1 MSVLK
6 TDYVDDVINKELAAD
21 RKFGEVQNED
31 GTKSYNDVTPY
42 TQEGD
47 EYGAKQI
54 NFENKHTNYAIEA
67 ADHTYEGRDLT
78 VEFAEEIAG
87 FSDPWR
93 WIKTRLAAH
102 NIDGLHVGDYIP
114 IYMGSY
120 LVKMQIAG
128 INTYTRTTD
137 QAPLGWHIDWI
148 SKDCYPDTVQWFT
161 SNDNNG
167 TSADPYPYNKS
178 TVKSF
183 LAGLEAKLP
192 AEVRAVI
199 SSKRFLLEQR
209 YSASGKLNDSTSW
222 GWQDL
227 GKLWIPS
234 EYEVFGSLIW
244 ATKPWGE
251 GMAVQYPIFANSWQN
266 RIKGD
271 GDGGDRADWWL
282 LSVCAGY
289 SAGACRVSG
298 YGHASYNS
306 CTNALRVPV
315 CFRITE

>member
-6 TDYVDDVINKELAAD
+6 TDYVDDTINKELAAD
-21 RKFGEVQNED
+21 RQFAEVQNEN

-93 WIKTRLAAH
+93 WVKTRLAAH
-102 NIDGLHVGDYIP
+102 NIDGLHVEDYIP

-120 LVKMQIAG
+120 LIKMQIAG
-128 INTYTRTTD
+128 IKTYTRTTD
-137 QAPLGWHIDWI
+137 QELGWHIDWI

-167 TSADPYPYNKS
+167 TAADPAPYNKS

-183 LAGLEAKLP
+183 LAGLEA
-192 AEVRAVI
+192 
-199 SSKRFLLEQR
+199 
-209 YSASGKLNDSTSW
+209 
-222 GWQDL
+222 
-227 GKLWIPS
+227 
-234 EYEVFGSLIW
+234 
-244 ATKPWGE
+244 
-251 GMAVQYPIFANSWQN
+251 
-266 RIKGD
+266 
-271 GDGGDRADWWL
+271 
-282 LSVCAGY
+282 
-289 SAGACRVSG
+289 
-298 YGHASYNS
+298 
-306 CTNALRVPV
+306 
-315 CFRITE
+315 

>member
-6 TDYVDDVINKELAAD
+6 TDYVDDVINEELAAD

-67 ADHTYEGRDLT
+67 ADRTYEGRDLT

-87 FSDPWR
+87 FTDPWR

-102 NIDGLHVGDYIP
+102 NIDGLHVEDYIP
-114 IYMGSY
+114 INMGSH
-120 LVKMQIAG
+120 VMKMQIAG

-148 SKDCYPDTVQWFT
+148 SKDLYPDTVQWFT

-167 TSADPYPYNKS
+167 TSTDPYPYNKS

-183 LAGLEAKLP
+183 LAGLEAQLP
-192 AEVRAVI
+192 AEVKAVI
-199 SSKRFLLEQR
+199 STKRFLLEQR
-209 YSASGKLNDSTSW
+209 YSASGKLTDSTSW

-251 GMAVQYPIFANSWQN
+251 GMAVQYPIFANSWKN
-266 RIKGD
+266 RIKGA
-271 GDGGDRADWWL
+271 GDGGDRASWWL
-282 LSVCAGY
+282 LSVCAGHSTY
-289 SAGACRVSG
+289 ACSVSG
-298 YGHASYNS
+298 DGYASINS
-306 CTNALRVPV
+306 CSAALRVPV